1 MSQKTILMIV
11 TQDTKQV
18 EAAFLRKALENAGI
32 KVIHLDPSVR
42 KVIPGAEISAN
53 EVAAAADMTLETI
66 RAIGHEG
73 KILEKMIEGAIKVA
87 HSAHAKTPL
96 SGIISIGGSMGTTL
110 GTQVMQTFPY
120 GLPKLMISTLASGMT
135 AGFVGIKDIVMFNS
149 VCDISG
155 LNSISRE
162 IYRNGANAVAGMAKG
177 YSPAKA
183 EEKPLVLMSTLGTT
197 EACMR
202 RVREALEAKGCEVMV
217 FHTTGNGGRTLEA
230 IAGERDVAAVIDMS
244 LVEVNDFLHHGICA
258 VGPHRATT
266 SISRGIP
273 TIYAAGNID
282 FFIMPSELAKGDA
295 PFGGRDFHVHNAVL
309 TAVRTTKDDLQLLA
323 NHMAGIL
330 ATAKGPVSF
339 YVPLGGFSSHD
350 STEGHLYHPELPPI
364 FAKQCEEAL
373 PKNVDLQ
380 AINAHINDPAFAD
393 ALIAA
398 ALPFIRSSAVSSAAN
413 VGKAGDGGA
422 TGGLL
427 QRLFRRS

>member
-1 MSQKTILMIV
+1 MNQKKVLMVV

-18 EAAFLRKALENAGI
+18 EAAFLRKALESAGVD
-32 KVIHLDPSVR
+32 VIHLDPSVR
-42 KVIPGAEISAN
+42 KAIPGAEIGAE
-53 EVAAAADMTLETI
+53 EVASAANTTLEMI

-73 KILEKMIEGAIKVA
+73 KIQEKMIEGSIKM
-87 HSAHAKTPL
+87 AHAADAKSPI

-120 GLPKLMISTLASGMT
+120 GLPKVMISTLASGMT

-177 YSPAKA
+177 YEPGKA
-183 EEKPLVLMSTLGTT
+183 EERPLVLISTLGTT
-197 EACMR
+197 ETCMR
-202 RVREALEAKGCEVMV
+202 RVREALEAEGCEVMV

-244 LVEVNDFLHHGICA
+244 LVEVNDFLHNGICA

-266 SISRGIP
+266 SISLGIP
-273 TIYAAGNID
+273 TIYAPGNID
-282 FFIMPSELAKGDA
+282 FFIMPSELATGEA
-295 PFGGRDFHVHNAVL
+295 PFEGRDFHIHNAAL
-309 TAVRTTKDDLQLLA
+309 TAVRTTKDDLQLFA

-330 ATAKGPVSF
+330 ADAKGPASF

-350 STEGHLYHPELPPI
+350 STEGNLYHPELPPI
-364 FAKQCEEAL
+364 FAKQCEDAF
-373 PKNVDLQ
+373 PDNVDLH
-380 AINAHINDPAFAD
+380 AVNAHINDPAFAD
-393 ALIAA
+393 ALVFA
-398 ALPFIRSSAVSSAAN
+398 ALPFIHNTAASGAVGL
-413 VGKAGDGGA
+413 GKAHGGGA
-422 TGGLL
+422 QADPAT
-427 QRLFRRS
+427 